1 MLFDVTGELLW
12 SDAPL
17 PSGSLVQWLELWP
30 GRQESWVLFLV
41 NTLASWVTLDNSFN
55 LFLPQSLDLRV
66 EQALLSRFIPERTL

>member
-41 NTLASWVTLDNSFN
+41 NALASWVTLDNSLN
-55 LFLPQSLDLRV
+55 LFLPQSLALRV
-66 EQALLSRFIPERTL
+66 EQALLFKVPF

>member
-41 NTLASWVTLDNSFN
+41 NTLASWVTLGNSFN

-66 EQALLSRFIPERTL
+66 EQTLLFKVRP